1 MILSDRGITAAI
13 NNGNISL
20 KGPRPARTLIQPAS
34 IEVTLD
40 RQVAVLSDHPRNK
53 TAVDAVT
60 PDGWYRRLWLDQA
73 GPIRPGELW
82 LASTR
87 ETIHLGPGYAAQV
100 GGKSSLGRLGLTVHQ
115 TAGFIDPG
123 FHGQITLE
131 LVNLG
136 GRPITLTEGMR
147 IAQLTIWTLDQPAE
161 RPYGHHAL
169 GSHYQNQAGP
179 TAAGGHK

>member
-1 MILSDRGITAAI
+1 MILSDRGIKNAI
-13 NNGNISL
+13 NNHQISIT
-20 KGPRPARTLIQPAS
+20 GPQPVDTLIQPAS

-40 RQVAVLSDHPRNK
+40 RQVITLSDHPRNNGPINA
-53 TAVDAVT
+53 TAPT
-60 PDGWYRRLWLDQA
+60 GIYRRLNLDHAIQ
-73 GPIRPGELW
+73 PGEMW

-87 ETIHLGPGYAAQV
+87 ETIHLGPRHAAQV

-131 LVNLG
+131 LVNHG
-136 GRPITLTEGMR
+136 ARPITLTEGMR

-169 GSHYQNQAGP
+169 GSHYQGQAGP
-179 TAAGGHK
+179 TTAGGNK

>member
-1 MILSDRGITAAI
+1 MMLSDRGIRDAI
-13 NNGNISL
+13 NNHQITIR
-20 KGPRPARTLIQPAS
+20 GPEPTETLIQPAS

-40 RQVAVLSDHPRNK
+40 RRILAAGKDSLP
-53 TAVDAVT
+53 VT
-60 PDGWYRRLWLDQA
+60 PKDPTIKYDKITLT
-73 GPIRPGELW
+73 PKSVIFPGELW

-87 ETIHLGPGYAAQV
+87 ETIHLGQKHAAQV

-131 LVNLG
+131 IVNLG
-136 GRPITLTEGMR
+136 TRPVVLTEGMR
-147 IAQLTIWTLDQPAE
+147 IAQITIWELDRAAE

-169 GSHYQNQAGP
+169 GSHYQGQEGP
-179 TAAGGHK
+179 TPTKGNK